1 MTNCEA
7 TSIEETVG
15 LGDLIKGL
23 VFQLLHRVL
32 VEDVVN
38 VERVLDE
45 LLARVVE
52 PFWPG
57 AISMKTF
64 FANTDAVSDFP
75 NMATY
80 LGTKVLVLPDLGD
93 FLKFLATNLLTKV
106 AQKDGWIW
114 AILKENN

>member
-15 LGDLIKGL
+15 LGDLVEGL

-52 PFWPG
+52 PF
-57 AISMKTF
+57 
-64 FANTDAVSDFP
+64 
-75 NMATY
+75 
-80 LGTKVLVLPDLGD
+80 
-93 FLKFLATNLLTKV
+93 
-106 AQKDGWIW
+106 
-114 AILKENN
+114 